1 MKTGLITS
9 DTYQNH
15 NTGDGHPEKIDR
27 VTVVID
33 NFKKLDNKNL
43 IWKKP
48 SKFDRSL
55 LEITHNSDYINFVE
69 KSFPE
74 KGLSFLDGDTIVSPG
89 SKDATSDAVGSI
101 ITAIDG
107 VQNKNFNNA
116 FCAVRPP
123 GHHAEKNKAMGFCI
137 YNNVAVGANYLINKY
152 KLKKVAII
160 DFDVHHGN
168 GTQDIFYDNEKVLYI
183 STHQYPYYPGSGTND
198 EKGKHN
204 NILNIPLP
212 AGTTSEEY
220 LNAYEF
226 VLKKIKEFK
235 PEFILLSAGF
245 DAHKDDP
252 LAQLQ
257 LESKDFYII
266 TKRTLELSKQYCD
279 GKVVSILEGGYDL
292 LALQEST
299 EMHVKAL
306 LEFN

>member
-27 VTVVID
+27 VTVIID
-33 NFKKLDNKNL
+33 NFKKLDNKDL
-43 IWKKP
+43 VWKKP
-48 SKFDRSL
+48 SRFDRSL

-101 ITAIDG
+101 IAAIDG
-107 VQNKNFNNA
+107 VQNKDFKNA

-168 GTQDIFYDNEKVLYI
+168 GTQNIFYDNEKVLYI

-257 LESKDFYII
+257 LESKDFFNI

>member
-1 MKTGLITS
+1 MKTGIITT
-9 DTYQNH
+9 DTYLNH
-15 NTGDGHPEKIDR
+15 DTGQGHPERADR
-27 VTVVID
+27 VTVVIE
-33 NFKKLDNKNL
+33 NLKKKKSKNL
-43 IWKKP
+43 VWKKP
-48 SKFDRSL
+48 KNFNL
-55 LEITHNSDYINFVE
+55 KYLQLTHDKNYLNDL
-69 KSFPE
+69 KDSFPTQ
-74 KGLSFLDGDTIVSPG
+74 GLNFLDGDTILSPG
-89 SKDATSDAVGSI
+89 SKEAATDAVGSI

-107 VQNKNFNNA
+107 VMKKSFKNA

-123 GHHAEKNKAMGFCI
+123 GHHAEKQKAMGFCV
-137 YNNVAVGANYLINKY
+137 YNNVAVGAYYLLEKY
-152 KLKKVAII
+152 NLSKVAII

-168 GTQDIFYDNEKVLYI
+168 GTQDIFYNNEKVLYI
-183 STHQYPYYPGSGTND
+183 STHQYPYYPGSGTNN

-212 AGTTSEEY
+212 AGTASEEY

-235 PEFILLSAGF
+235 PQFILLSAGF

-252 LAQLQ
+252 LAQLR
-257 LESKDFYII
+257 LESKDFYNI

-292 LALQEST
+292 HALQEST

>member
-1 MKTGLITS
+1 MKTGIITT

-15 NTGDGHPEKIDR
+15 NTGDGHPEQIAR
-27 VTVVID
+27 VSVILE
-33 NFKKLDNKNL
+33 NFKKINNKNL

-48 SKFDRSL
+48 SKVNNKIL
-55 LEITHNSDYINFVE
+55 KTTHDSDYIDFVQN
-69 KSFPE
+69 SFPK
-74 KGLSFLDGDTIVSPG
+74 KGLSFLDGDTIISPG
-89 SKDATSDAVGSI
+89 SKEATMDAVGSI
-101 ITAIDG
+101 IAAIDG
-107 VQNKNFNNA
+107 VQKKEFKNA

-123 GHHAEKNKAMGFCI
+123 GHHSNQNKASGFCV
-137 YNNVAVGANYLINKY
+137 YNNCAIGTNYLLEKY
-152 KLKKVAII
+152 RYKKVAIV

-168 GTQDIFYDNEKVLYI
+168 GTQDIFYNNEKVLYI
-183 STHQYPYYPGSGTND
+183 STHQYPFYPGSGSEN
-198 EKGKHN
+198 EKGKFN
-204 NILNIPLP
+204 NIFNIPLP

-252 LAQLQ
+252 LAQFQ
-257 LESKDFYII
+257 LKSRDFYSL
-266 TKRTLELSKQYCD
+266 TKRTLELSKLYCD

-292 LALQEST
+292 NALQEST
-299 EMHVKAL
+299 EMHVNAL